1 MPFGGSLLLP
11 LRPFV
16 EDAFPS
22 TLPQEVDNRLSVLLE
37 QMLPGFVIDDH
48 QTFVEFLRAYLEYN
62 ERFGNPRAEAVRLE
76 TYSDIDNTLEDF
88 IKYFKKTYLESFPE
102 DLYAGLNTTAVI
114 KNIKTFYAEKG
125 NPRSLDLLFRILYNS
140 GAVVSDPSNKLIRL
154 SDSDYSPKVSIKTT
168 REGTENILD
177 YIGGTITQKSTNYN
191 SE

>member
-48 QTFVEFLRAYLEYN
+48 QTFVDFLRAYLEYN

-102 DLYAGLNTTAVI
+102 DLYADLI
-114 KNIKTFYAEKG
+114 
-125 NPRSLDLLFRILYNS
+125 PPLSLKI
-140 GAVVSDPSNKLIRL
+140 
-154 SDSDYSPKVSIKTT
+154 
-168 REGTENILD
+168 
-177 YIGGTITQKSTNYN
+177 
-191 SE
+191 